1 MSLQKLKQR
10 AIANPDVKTEYE
22 KLESEFNLIDQLL
35 SMCTKA
41 GLTQKQVAER
51 MQTQKSNIS
60 RLENGNA
67 NPSWSTLL
75 NYAHACGFDL
85 SLKPHKIKSKG
96 QPA

>member
-10 AIANPDVKTEYE
+10 ALTNLDVKAEYE

-35 SMCTKA
+35 SMRTKA
-41 GLTQKQVAER
+41 GLTQEQVAER

-60 RLENGNA
+60 RLEKGNA

-75 NYAHACGFDL
+75 KYAHACGFEL
-85 SLKPHKIKSKG
+85 SLKPQKIV
-96 QPA
+96 